1 MKKFGETDVSKREA
15 GAMSRREFL
24 AAGGTVIA
32 AAGVKA
38 EPAAA
43 TVKPF
48 ELDEATIAQLGE
60 RMRRG
65 ETTSQKLVTAYL
77 ARAQEIDTTGP
88 TLHAVIEVNPDALEI
103 AAGLDRERSAGRV
116 RGPLHGVP
124 IYVKDN
130 IASADRMSTTA
141 GSLALEGLHA
151 AEDAPLLRRLRDA
164 GAVLVGKTNLS
175 EWANFRSSNSLSGW
189 SSRGG
194 QTRNPYALDRSP
206 SGSSSGSAV
215 AAAANLCAAAIGT
228 ETDGSITSPSACN
241 GLAGLKPTLGFVS
254 RGGIVPIAH
263 SQDTA
268 GPMARTVADCAL
280 LMNALAGADPG
291 DPATVARGIPRD
303 VDFTAGLGLTD
314 LKGVRLGVGR
324 QFFNAFEKADRVIE
338 RALDELRDLGA
349 TLVDVQFPTLGKFD
363 DAELEVLFFEFKHDL
378 DAWLGSHPSGKHVR
392 SLADVIAY
400 NAANAE
406 RVMPIFGQ
414 DLLVRAQA
422 SGPLTDPKY
431 RKALAACRK
440 LARVEGIDAVVKKY
454 RVEAIVALT
463 SQPAWIIDAVN
474 GDITKGGCTS
484 LAAVAGYPH
493 LTVPAGFAGGLP
505 VGLSFFGPAWSDAR
519 LLAIGHAFEM
529 ATRHRRAPEFLAT
542 A

>member
-1 MKKFGETDVSKREA
+1 
-15 GAMSRREFL
+15 MSRREFL
-24 AAGGTVIA
+24 AAGGGAIA

-38 EPAAA
+38 DPVAA

-48 ELDEATIAQLGE
+48 ELDEAGIAQLAE
-60 RMRRG
+60 RMRSG
-65 ETTSQKLVTAYL
+65 ETTAEKLAVAYL
-77 ARAQEIDTTGP
+77 ERATEIDAAGP
-88 TLHAVIEVNPDALEI
+88 MLRAVIEVNPEALEI
-103 AAGLDRERSAGRV
+103 ARALDRERAAGRV
-116 RGPLHGVP
+116 RGPLHGIP

-130 IASADRMSTTA
+130 IASGDRMSTTA
-141 GSLALEGLHA
+141 GSLALEGLHVR
-151 AEDAPLLRRLRDA
+151 EDAPLVRRLRDA
-164 GAVLVGKTNLS
+164 GAVLLGKTNLS

-241 GLAGLKPTLGFVS
+241 GLAGLKPTLGLVS
-254 RGGIVPIAH
+254 RAGIVPIAH

-268 GPMARTVADCAL
+268 GPMARSVADCAL
-280 LMNALAGADPG
+280 LMNALAGPDPG
-291 DPATVARGIPRD
+291 DPLTVARGVPRGI
-303 VDFTAGLGLTD
+303 DFTAGLDATD
-314 LKGVRLGVGR
+314 LKGIRLGIGR

-338 RALDELRDLGA
+338 GALDALRDLGA
-349 TLVDVQFPTLGKFD
+349 TVVDVQFPGWGKFD

-378 DAWLGSHPSGKHVR
+378 DAWLERYAPDTRVR

-400 NAANAE
+400 NEMNAE
-406 RVMPIFGQ
+406 RTMPIFGQ

-431 RKALAACRK
+431 KKALATCRK
-440 LARVEGIDAVVKKY
+440 FARGQGIDAVVKKY
-454 RVEAIVALT
+454 HVEAVVALT
-463 SQPAWIIDAVN
+463 SQPAWIVDAIN

-484 LAAVAGYPH
+484 LPAVAGYPH
-493 LTVPAGFAGGLP
+493 LTVPAGFAGKLP
-505 VGLSFFGPAWSDAR
+505 VGVSFFGPAWSDAK

-529 ATRHRRAPEFLAT
+529 STRHRRAPGYDAT

>member
-1 MKKFGETDVSKREA
+1 
-15 GAMSRREFL
+15 MSRREFL
-24 AAGGTVIA
+24 AAGGGAIA

-38 EPAAA
+38 EPAASA
-43 TVKPF
+43 VKAF
-48 ELDEATIAQLGE
+48 ELDEATLAGLAV
-60 RMRRG
+60 RMGRG
-65 ETTSQKLVTAYL
+65 ETTSEKLVRAYL
-77 ARAQEIDTTGP
+77 ARAQEIDTAGP
-88 TLHAVIEVNPDALEI
+88 MLRSVLEVNPDALAI
-103 AAGLDRERSAGRV
+103 AAALDRERAAGRV
-116 RGPLHGVP
+116 RGPLHGIP

-130 IASADRMSTTA
+130 IASGDRMSTTA
-141 GSLALEGLHA
+141 GSLALESLHVP
-151 AEDAPLLRRLRDA
+151 EDAPLLRRLREA
-164 GAVLVGKTNLS
+164 GAVLLGKTNLS

-241 GLAGLKPTLGFVS
+241 GLAGLKPTLGLVS

-268 GPMARTVADCAL
+268 GPMARSVADCAL
-280 LMNALAGADPG
+280 LMNAIAGADPG
-291 DPATVARGIPRD
+291 DPLTVARGVPRN
-303 VDFTAGLGLTD
+303 VDFTAGLGLAD

-338 RALDELRDLGA
+338 AALAALRDLGA
-349 TLVDVQFPTLGKFD
+349 TLVDVQFPGWGKFD

-378 DAWLGSHPSGKHVR
+378 DAWLQRHGDAAHVR
-392 SLADVIAY
+392 SLAEVIAY
-400 NAANAE
+400 NAANAD
-406 RVMPIFGQ
+406 RMMPIFGQ

-431 RKALAACRK
+431 LKALAACRK
-440 LARVEGIDAVVKKY
+440 YARAQGIDAVVKKH

-463 SQPAWIIDAVN
+463 SQPAWLVDEVN

-493 LTVPAGFAGGLP
+493 LTVPAGFAGKLP
-505 VGLSFFGPAWSDAR
+505 VGVSFFGPAWSDAR

-529 ATRHRRAPEFLAT
+529 ATRHRRAPGFDAT

>member
-1 MKKFGETDVSKREA
+1 
-15 GAMSRREFL
+15 MSRREFL
-24 AAGGTVIA
+24 AAGGSAIA

-38 EPAAA
+38 EPMPTAA
-43 TVKPF
+43 KPF

-65 ETTSQKLVTAYL
+65 ETTAEKLAAAYL
-77 ARAQEIDTTGP
+77 ERAKQIDTAGP
-88 TLHAVIEVNPDALEI
+88 MLRAVIEVNPEALEI
-103 AAGLDRERSAGRV
+103 AAALDRERAAGRV
-116 RGPLHGVP
+116 RGPLHGIP

-130 IASADRMSTTA
+130 IASGDRMSTTA
-141 GSLALEGLHA
+141 GSLALEGLHVA
-151 AEDAPLLRRLRDA
+151 QDAPLLRRLREA
-164 GAVLVGKTNLS
+164 GVVLLGKTNLS

-254 RGGIVPIAH
+254 RSGIVPIAH

-268 GPMARTVADCAL
+268 GPMARSVEDCAL
-280 LMNALAGADPG
+280 LMNALVGADPG
-291 DPATVARGIPRD
+291 DALTVAKGVPRD
-303 VDFTAGLGLTD
+303 VDFTAGLGLAD
-314 LKGVRLGVGR
+314 LRGVRLGVGR
-324 QFFNAFEKADRVIE
+324 QFFNAFEKADRVITG
-338 RALDELRDLGA
+338 ALDQLRDLGA
-349 TLVDVQFPTLGKFD
+349 TLVDVEFPGWGKFD
-363 DAELEVLFFEFKHDL
+363 EAELEVLFFEFKHDL
-378 DAWLGSHPSGKHVR
+378 DAWLATHAGSARVR
-392 SLADVIAY
+392 TLADVIAF
-400 NAANAE
+400 NEMNAE

-414 DLLVRAQA
+414 DLLVRSQA

-431 RKALAACRK
+431 RKALATCRK
-440 LARVEGIDAVVKKY
+440 FARGEGIDAVVKKHH
-454 RVEAIVALT
+454 VEAIVALT
-463 SQPAWIIDAVN
+463 SQPAWIVDAVN

-484 LAAVAGYPH
+484 LPAVAGYPH
-493 LTVPAGFAGGLP
+493 LTVPAGFAGRLP
-505 VGLSFFGPAWSDAR
+505 VGVSFFGPAWSDAR

-529 ATRHRRAPEFLAT
+529 ATRHRRPPGFDAT